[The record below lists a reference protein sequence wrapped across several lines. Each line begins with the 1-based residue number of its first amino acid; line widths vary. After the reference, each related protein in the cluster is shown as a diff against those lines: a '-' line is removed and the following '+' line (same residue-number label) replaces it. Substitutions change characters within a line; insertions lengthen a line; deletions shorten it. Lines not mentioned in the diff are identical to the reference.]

1 MEYVS
6 RRFVDEGI
14 EAVAEFYTRGPNRVQ
29 FEEKDPRGWREV
41 YESFRSSSALGHA
54 NTTLGVQRNRPSVH
68 ELESRLETLEVPT
81 LIVIDDED
89 EPCLDVGLYMKRTI
103 PARRPRRRPEDG
115 PHAQPGRA

>member
-1 MEYVS
+1 MKRKY
-6 RRFVDEGI
+6 
-14 EAVAEFYTRGPNRVQ
+14 P
-29 FEEKDPRGWREV
+29 
-41 YESFRSSSALGHA
+41 LA